1 MDAVFS
7 AESSDGC
14 DPSSSMTGH
23 DERHPNARI
32 HGTTA
37 PLMVGLLLG
46 LGLSMAIFLLYFAA
60 YRLRHLTLPVG
71 LDPPWYVWRAEHFTA
86 RGLGTGE
93 LAARPGYPVLS
104 AILGSLTGLSQLET
118 TVVLSLVLVSLLALA
133 VGAFSRAG
141 LGFER
146 WRWAVVVATTGVVL
160 GPTHLVGEN
169 LSNALNIT
177 LEIGAMV
184 ALVGFAG
191 GGRGMVGAV
200 ALLLASGLAH
210 WDFVAVFA
218 VVMAVAFIMALPS
231 SVRDLRRGVTAV
243 RTEAGALA
251 ALAAWTGGMLLIV
264 VGAVLRAPFRTI
276 EIGNDELL
284 FRRKFRTDVIRLFVP
299 AVAGLVG
306 PWALPETAGGDSP
319 DRPRRAF
326 ALRLLQAWTYV
337 MAGGVVV
344 GVLTLAI
351 PPARFLAHL
360 VALPGAITVGAGV
373 AALATWARRW
383 RLRSEHSARRRRALG
398 SFGVTVIVLAGLA
411 VPGVLRW
418 YRYPVLLDPA
428 AVQQTRTANA
438 YVRTL
443 PPHQPVVFLADY
455 EGRPGSL
462 SAVLKERTIRMGLSP
477 QRQLDAHLFVGSLP
491 DLLRGQRTPAPD
503 DRAERFT
510 RRYWEDVRPLL
521 ATQTPVVILRALARV
536 DYQEAVRAGV
546 PVVAPGVAVLK
557 GPPPAGN
564 IPAAPVP
571 NEVPSLP
578 AGIAYGLAILALL
591 WLAGAGWTPVLLGAG
606 HAPETLAT
614 MAPVVG
620 AAMLM
625 LGGLAAADLGLRL
638 SPGGA
643 AVVYLVVS
651 ACGFAAAILDARRPR
666 APRTALMA
674 TGSSSTP
681 QSA

>member
-14 DPSSSMTGH
+14 DPSPSMTGH
-23 DERHPNARI
+23 DEGHPNARI
-32 HGTTA
+32 HGIA
-37 PLMVGLLLG
+37 PLMVALLLG
-46 LGLSMAIFLLYFAA
+46 LGLSMAIFVLYFAA

-218 VVMAVAFIMALPS
+218 VVMSVAFIMALPS

-251 ALAAWTGGMLLIV
+251 ALAAWTGGILLIV

-284 FRRKFRTDVIRLFVP
+284 FRRKFRTDVARLFVP
-299 AVAGLVG
+299 GLAGLVG
-306 PWALPETAGGDSP
+306 PWGLPLV
-319 DRPRRAF
+319 PRRESTLSEGDERRR
-326 ALRLLQAWTYV
+326 ALAVRLLRAWTYV
-337 MAGGVVV
+337 MAAGMVV
-344 GVLTLAI
+344 GLLSLAV
-351 PPARFLAHL
+351 PPARF
-360 VALPGAITVGAGV
+360 
-373 AALATWARRW
+373 
-383 RLRSEHSARRRRALG
+383 
-398 SFGVTVIVLAGLA
+398 
-411 VPGVLRW
+411 
-418 YRYPVLLDPA
+418 
-428 AVQQTRTANA
+428 
-438 YVRTL
+438 
-443 PPHQPVVFLADY
+443 
-455 EGRPGSL
+455 
-462 SAVLKERTIRMGLSP
+462 
-477 QRQLDAHLFVGSLP
+477 
-491 DLLRGQRTPAPD
+491 
-503 DRAERFT
+503 
-510 RRYWEDVRPLL
+510 
-521 ATQTPVVILRALARV
+521 
-536 DYQEAVRAGV
+536 
-546 PVVAPGVAVLK
+546 
-557 GPPPAGN
+557 
-564 IPAAPVP
+564 
-571 NEVPSLP
+571 
-578 AGIAYGLAILALL
+578 
-591 WLAGAGWTPVLLGAG
+591 
-606 HAPETLAT
+606 
-614 MAPVVG
+614 
-620 AAMLM
+620 
-625 LGGLAAADLGLRL
+625 
-638 SPGGA
+638 
-643 AVVYLVVS
+643 
-651 ACGFAAAILDARRPR
+651 
-666 APRTALMA
+666 
-674 TGSSSTP
+674 
-681 QSA
+681 